1 MEKKLLI
8 EGITC
13 DGCANTVLNRLQSV
27 EGVSEVTVSRETN
40 SAVIRGENEISDE
53 AIHESLADSKYN
65 VIEIQDR

>member
-53 AIHESLADSKYN
+53 AIHESLVDSKYN